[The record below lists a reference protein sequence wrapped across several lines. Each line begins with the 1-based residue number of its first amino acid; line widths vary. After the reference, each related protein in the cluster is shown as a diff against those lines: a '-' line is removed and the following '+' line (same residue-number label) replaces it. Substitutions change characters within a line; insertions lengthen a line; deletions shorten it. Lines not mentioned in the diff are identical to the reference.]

1 MEFLNR
7 TSELTLLRQRLG
19 DGRAEFLVVY
29 GRRRVGKT
37 ELLAH
42 LASEVRSFFFEATDT
57 VPAQQLR
64 DLTDELAR
72 VSGDELLQVQ
82 PLTSWEAALT
92 AIARYVGDR
101 RTLVVLDEFQLLAAQ
116 SPDLETTLSRWWRR
130 TGRNLPIMLVLAGS
144 EISFFEDKVL
154 AGSLY
159 CCCTGQLKLEPF
171 TARDSALF
179 HPCYSDDD
187 KVRAYSVCGGIP
199 YYLERF
205 NDDRPLAEHLLV
217 EVFERTGLLHD
228 EAELMLRQ
236 SIADPANYIAVLRS
250 IAHGFNRNNE
260 IVQRT
265 DLAPAHVTKIL
276 TTLERLGLAAVLRPV
291 TASRR
296 AKKTTY
302 EITDQFLRFHYRF
315 VESARSQLRT
325 TTLATAYLNDHVL
338 PDLDH
343 HASRSWEQ
351 ICQQYVLHREDAVL
365 AVGRWWGQVPVG
377 AGPRSEEREVDVVG
391 VDGNRNP
398 VVLGMCKWTSNE
410 VDFDELNLLDRI
422 APHIEGFTGTARRY
436 LFSRSGFSERLM
448 AYSAAQPEVHLVTPS
463 DIYSPR

>member
-7 TSELTLLRQRLG
+7 ASELTLLRQRLG
-19 DGRAEFLVVY
+19 DSRAEFLVVY

-42 LASEVRSFFFEATDT
+42 LASEVRSFYFEATDT
-57 VPAQQLR
+57 VAAQQLR

-130 TGRNLPIMLVLAGS
+130 TGRNLPIVLVLAGS

-159 CCCTGQLKLEPF
+159 GRRTGQLKLEPF

-179 HPCYSDDD
+179 HPSYSDDD

-205 NDDRPLAEHLLV
+205 NDGRPLAEHLLG

-265 DLAPAHVTKIL
+265 DLASAHVTKIL

-291 TASRR
+291 TASQR
-296 AKKTTY
+296 AKKTAY

-325 TTLATAYLNDHVL
+325 TTLAAAYLNAHVL

-351 ICQQYVLHREDAVL
+351 ICQQYVLHREDAVQ

-377 AGPRSEEREVDVVG
+377 AGPRNEEREVDVVG

-448 AYSAAQPEVHLVTPS
+448 AYSATEPEVRLVTPA